1 MIGPS
6 GPYSTPTKSP
16 PSHYWITY
24 TDWPIGPSVMKTHWF
39 SVGSTSRELVKNYN
53 SIHGVFTG
61 TSIIYIIRIILACL
75 VVAIKYNE
83 ESYANHYYAKVGGIS
98 LEEMNT
104 LEKELLQLLDYNLF
118 VSQEEFYR
126 FKN

>member
-1 MIGPS
+1 MVYSQVHPS
-6 GPYSTPTKSP
+6 S
-16 PSHYWITY
+16 
-24 TDWPIGPSVMKTHWF
+24 
-39 SVGSTSRELVKNYN
+39 
-53 SIHGVFTG
+53 
-61 TSIIYIIRIILACL
+61 YIFRIILACL